1 MLHTDV
7 PGIIK
12 RHGQFGNEGGQKMSP
27 EVVGL
32 IGIGVMLI
40 LFAIGMPIAFGMA
53 TAGVAGYAY
62 LTSTGTAF
70 SLLPRD
76 IFEQFASYPLS
87 VIPMFVMMGC
97 YAFASGIGKKLFDT
111 AYVILG
117 QMPGGLTIATIAAST
132 GFGAICGST
141 SATCATIGKVALPE
155 MKKHGYKDWLSTG
168 TVTVAGGLGIII
180 PPSTTFIVYGILT
193 EQSIGKLF
201 ISGIIPG
208 IILAILFIATV
219 YVICK
224 RDPAAGPAGPVTT
237 MKQKFFSL
245 TGLADTF
252 VLFVLTIGGLFA
264 GWFSPTQAG
273 AIGAAGALLI
283 GLINR
288 QLQWSK
294 FIEST
299 KDGLRI
305 SVMILLLIACATI
318 FGHFITR
325 TTMPA
330 ELANWVGGLDIAP
343 IWVMIMILV
352 FWFILGCFI
361 DAMAIIILLMPIV
374 YPMIVNLGYDL
385 IWFGLIVT
393 VLSMTAVVTPPVGV
407 NAYVVK
413 GIAKDVP
420 LTTIFKGVFPYL
432 IPFFA
437 GIVLFVAFPSLA
449 TFLPKFITY

>member
-1 MLHTDV
+1 
-7 PGIIK
+7 
-12 RHGQFGNEGGQKMSP
+12 MSP
-27 EVVGL
+27 EIVGAV
-32 IGIGVMLI
+32 GIVLMLV
-40 LFAIGMPIAFGMA
+40 LFGIGMPIAFAMA
-53 TAGVAGYAY
+53 VAGIAGYAVIVSP
-62 LTSTGTAF
+62 TVAF

-117 QMPGGLTIATIAAST
+117 SIRGGLTMAAIAACT

-141 SATCATIGKVALPE
+141 SATCATIGKVAIPE
-155 MKKHGYKDWLSTG
+155 MKKRGYKDWLSTG
-168 TVTVAGGLGIII
+168 TVAVSGGLGIII

-208 IILAILFIATV
+208 IILAILFMITV
-219 YVICK
+219 YFICK
-224 RDPAAGPAGPVTT
+224 RDPQAGPAGPTT
-237 MKQKFFSL
+237 TFKQKMASL
-245 TGLADTF
+245 GGLLDTF
-252 VLFVLTIGGLFA
+252 ILFIITIGGLFA

-273 AIGAAGALLI
+273 AIGAAGALVI

-288 QLQWSK
+288 ELTSK
-294 FIEST
+294 KLLEAT
-299 KDGLRI
+299 QDGLRI
-305 SVMILLLIACATI
+305 SCMIMLLIAGATI

-325 TTMPA
+325 TGMPI
-330 ELANWVGGLDIAP
+330 ELAHWVSNLQVAP
-343 IWVMIMILV
+343 AWIMLMIIV

-361 DAMAIIILLMPIV
+361 DAMAIIVFLVPMVYPIV
-374 YPMIVNLGYDL
+374 VSLGYDL
-385 IWFGLIVT
+385 IWFGMIIT

-420 LTTIFKGVFPYL
+420 LTTIFKGIFPFL
-432 IPFFA
+432 IPFA
-437 GIVLFVAFPSLA
+437 VGIALFVAFPILS
-449 TFLPKFITY
+449 TFLPRFITY

>member
-1 MLHTDV
+1 
-7 PGIIK
+7 
-12 RHGQFGNEGGQKMSP
+12 MSP
-27 EVVGL
+27 EIVGG
-32 IGIGVMLI
+32 IGIGFMLL
-40 LFAIGMPIAFGMA
+40 LFAVGMPIAFAMA
-53 TAGVAGYAY
+53 VAGIVGYAY
-62 LTSTGTAF
+62 LVNPGTAF

-87 VIPMFVMMGC
+87 VIPMFVIMGC

-111 AYVILG
+111 AYVLVG
-117 QMPGGLTIATIAAST
+117 HMPGGLTVATIAAST

-155 MKKHGYKDWLSTG
+155 MKRHGYKDWLSTG
-168 TVTVAGGLGIII
+168 SVTVAGGLGILI

-208 IILAILFIATV
+208 IILAILFIATI
-219 YVICK
+219 YFICK
-224 RDPAAGPAGPVTT
+224 RDPSAGPAGPRTT
-237 MKQKFFSL
+237 WRQKLKSL
-245 TGLADTF
+245 TGLMDTLI
-252 VLFVLTIGGLFA
+252 LFVVTIGGLFA

-273 AIGAAGALLI
+273 AIGAAGALVI

-288 QLQWSK
+288 QLTWK
-294 FIEST
+294 NFVEGT
-299 KDGLRI
+299 RDGLRI
-305 SVMILLLIACATI
+305 SCMIMLLIACATV
-318 FGHFITR
+318 FSHFITR

-330 ELANWVGGLDIAP
+330 ELANWVGGLSVSP
-343 IWVMIMILV
+343 IWIMIMILI

-361 DAMAIIILLMPIV
+361 DAMAIIIFLIPIV
-374 YPMIVNLGYDL
+374 YPVISNLGYDL
-385 IWFGLIVT
+385 IWFGMMVT

-420 LTTIFKGVFPYL
+420 LTTIFRGVFPFL
-432 IPFFA
+432 IPFFI
-437 GIVLFVAFPSLA
+437 GIVLFVAVPSLA
-449 TFLPKFITY
+449 TFLPGFITY

>member
-1 MLHTDV
+1 
-7 PGIIK
+7 
-12 RHGQFGNEGGQKMSP
+12 MSP
-27 EVVGL
+27 EIVGL
-32 IGIGVMLI
+32 IGIGAMLV
-40 LFAIGMPIAFGMA
+40 LFAMGMPIAFAMA
-53 TAGVAGYAY
+53 VAGIAGYAY
-62 LTSTGTAF
+62 LVSTGTAF

-97 YAFASGIGKKLFDT
+97 YAFAAGIGKKLFDT

-117 QMPGGLTIATIAAST
+117 HMAGGLTIATIAAST

-141 SATCATIGKVALPE
+141 SATCATIGKVAIPE
-155 MKKHGYKDWLSTG
+155 MKRRGYKDWLSTG

-208 IILAILFIATV
+208 IILAILFIITV
-219 YVICK
+219 YIICK
-224 RDPAAGPAGPVTT
+224 KDPAAGPAGPATT
-237 MKQKFFSL
+237 WKEKLFSL
-245 TGLADTF
+245 KGLLDTL
-252 VLFVLTIGGLFA
+252 VLFVITIGGLFA

-288 QLQWSK
+288 QLRWITL
-294 FIEST
+294 IEAT

-305 SVMILLLIACATI
+305 SVMIMLLIACATI

-325 TTMPA
+325 TAMPV
-330 ELANWVGGLDIAP
+330 ELANWVGTLDVSPTLI
-343 IWVMIMILV
+343 MIMILV
-352 FWFILGCFI
+352 FWFIMGCFV
-361 DAMAIIILLMPIV
+361 DAMALIILLMPIV
-374 YPMIVNLGYDL
+374 FPMIVNLGYDL
-385 IWFGLIVT
+385 IWFGMIVT

-420 LTTIFKGVFPYL
+420 LTTIFKGVFPFL
-432 IPFFA
+432 IPFFV
-437 GIVLFVAFPSLA
+437 GIALFVAFPSLA
-449 TFLPKFITY
+449 TFLPQFITY

>member
-1 MLHTDV
+1 MSNEV
-7 PGIIK
+7 IGII
-12 RHGQFGNEGGQKMSP
+12 
-27 EVVGL
+27 
-32 IGIGVMLI
+32 GIVFMLF
-40 LFAIGMPIAFGMA
+40 LFALGVPIAFAMA
-53 TAGVAGYAY
+53 IAGLAGYAY
-62 LTSTGTAF
+62 IVNPSVAF
-70 SLLPRD
+70 NLLPRD

-97 YAFASGIGKKLFDT
+97 YAFASGIGKRLFDT

-117 QMPGGLTIATIAAST
+117 HMPGGLASATIAAST

-141 SATCATIGKVALPE
+141 SATCATIGKVAIPE
-155 MKKHGYKDWLSTG
+155 MKKHGYKDWFSTG

-208 IILAILFIATV
+208 IILAILFIGTV
-219 YVICK
+219 VIICK
-224 RDPAAGPAGPVTT
+224 RDPAAGPPGPATT
-237 MKQKFFSL
+237 WKQKMISL
-245 TGLADTF
+245 KGLTDTII
-252 VLFVLTIGGLFA
+252 LFLVTIGGLFA

-273 AIGAAGALLI
+273 AIGAAGALVI

-288 QLQWSK
+288 QLNWK
-294 FIEST
+294 NFMEGT

-305 SVMILLLIACATI
+305 SAMIMLLIAGAVV

-325 TTMPA
+325 TGMPIT
-330 ELANWVGGLDIAP
+330 LANWVGGLDVAP
-343 IWVMIMILV
+343 WVVMAMILV
-352 FWFILGCFI
+352 FWFILGCLI
-361 DAMAIIILLMPIV
+361 DAMAIIVFLVPIV
-374 YPMIVNLGYDL
+374 YPIVTNLGYDP
-385 IWFGLIVT
+385 IWFGMMVT

-432 IPFFA
+432 VPFFM
-437 GIVLFVAFPSLA
+437 GIVILTAAPVIA
-449 TFLPKFITY
+449 TWLPGFITY